1 LFYSTVWVSEV
12 YNRSINNNGVS
23 NTTIIVDSGSEEDKL
38 GDSTRIGSLTL
49 LIYSIVSM
57 IASIVLPFMV
67 NPSSSAEAS
76 SLSSTTTTTTTTSRK
91 FVLPISWL
99 TLPKLWTIS
108 HFIFG

>member
-1 LFYSTVWVSEV
+1 MLKTIIKSFRNLPRIVRLLCTTQFFAWSGWFPLLFYSTVWVSEV

-67 NPSSSAEAS
+67 
-76 SLSSTTTTTTTTSRK
+76 
-91 FVLPISWL
+91 
-99 TLPKLWTIS
+99 
-108 HFIFG
+108 